1 MINVPLSEILLLCLF
16 LSAVLGI
23 CLFLFFSAK
32 VDVRRV
38 ATKLGEHRV
47 ATERKTAEA
56 ELRFNILETKL
67 NEVTEK
73 FQLIDQVIDQSSEAV
88 LQTPTGPTRKQ
99 RTAIISLAM
108 ERKTAESEVRFN
120 LIETKLSE
128 VTEKLQ
134 LIDQVLERSKEAVV
148 QIAPGPTQGK
158 RTAVIRMA
166 QKGESPDKIAASVG
180 MPQNEVE
187 LLLKVHRAV
196 ANR

>member
-32 VDVRRV
+32 IDLRGV

-47 ATERKTAEA
+47 ATERKTAES
-56 ELRFNILETKL
+56 ELRFNILEAKL

-88 LQTPTGPTRKQ
+88 LQTPAGPTRKQ

-120 LIETKLSE
+120 LIEAKLSE

-134 LIDQVLERSKEAVV
+134 LIDQALERSKDAVV
-148 QIAPGPTQGK
+148 QIASGPTQGK

-166 QKGESPDKIAASVG
+166 QKGDAPDKIAASVG

-187 LLLKVHRAV
+187 LLLKVHRAI

>member
-47 ATERKTAEA
+47 ATERKTAES